1 MKNARQSQH
10 TIRRD
15 VSNLLSLLKI
25 ISSKVEIEDA
35 DIREMIELSK
45 LKENDL
51 IHHLNVVSDFIHERG
66 TND

>member
-25 ISSKVEIEDA
+25 ISSRIEIDDP

-45 LKENDL
+45 MKESEL

-66 TND
+66 NND

>member
-10 TIRRD
+10 AIRRD

-25 ISSKVEIEDA
+25 ISSKIEIDDP

-45 LKENDL
+45 MKENEL

-66 TND
+66 IND